1 MQEKWWLITQIAF
14 VMVLK
19 LSYDNNENAF
29 MNIIFKL
36 DYVFAD
42 YLYKIMLSY
51 IVYWYLL
58 INNS

>member
-1 MQEKWWLITQIAF
+1 
-14 VMVLK
+14 MVLK

-51 IVYWYLL
+51 IVY
-58 INNS
+58 